1 MQKLS
6 LSTSAQQIIDSY
18 LKMKIGNKT
27 IACPYFINHFH
38 SKAGL
43 RVFLGKGTANEIIEE
58 IKIIAQQKNI
68 NLETISKEELY
79 KLLNKRHLG
88 IDCSALATY
97 ILKSEY
103 EEKKQI
109 NIIHKIHIVSFWKN
123 PFRYLIS
130 LIRPI
135 ENISVK
141 VLASNKNSR
150 EIKDINQILPG
161 DMIIRY
167 NLRHVLLVKEIEIE
181 NNVIQKITL
190 VHAPKPIKKEY
201 KGPGVQEIK
210 ASFVGLSQS
219 NIKNLQQQINE
230 EKIIIRRLK
239 F

>member
-1 MQKLS
+1 M
-6 LSTSAQQIIDSY
+6 
-18 LKMKIGNKT
+18 
-27 IACPYFINHFH
+27 
-38 SKAGL
+38 
-43 RVFLGKGTANEIIEE
+43 
-58 IKIIAQQKNI
+58 
-68 NLETISKEELY
+68 
-79 KLLNKRHLG
+79 
-88 IDCSALATY
+88 
-97 ILKSEY
+97 
-103 EEKKQI
+103 
-109 NIIHKIHIVSFWKN
+109 
-123 PFRYLIS
+123 
-130 LIRPI
+130 IRPI